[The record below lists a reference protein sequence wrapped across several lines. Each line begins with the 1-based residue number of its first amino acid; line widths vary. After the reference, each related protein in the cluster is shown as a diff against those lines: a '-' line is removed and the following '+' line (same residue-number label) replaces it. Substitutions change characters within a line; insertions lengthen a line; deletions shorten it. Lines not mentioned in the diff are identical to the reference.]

1 MQRMELKVFNYE
13 KYLQRRA
20 LTDPEAIQL
29 LKKYEARLTR
39 DDQNSRGVTNVVE
52 DNNTLRRELKDAMQE
67 INRLEQQIT
76 TLQDRLSRT
85 YRVGDEGPF
94 NQSINDVSMSEL
106 DIYQSMRPS
115 DVMKVPEMLADLND
129 FVSGMSEIAIGHKA
143 RQKKEDKVIDLM
155 TLSEK
160 SEPEEIEAAQEYVD
174 EIDIIDV

>member
-29 LKKYEARLTR
+29 LKKFEARLTR
-39 DDQNSRGVTNVVE
+39 EDQNTRGVTNVVE

-67 INRLEQQIT
+67 INRLELQIS
-76 TLQDRLSRT
+76 TLQDRLNQ
-85 YRVGDEGPF
+85 RVDQGPF

-106 DIYQSMRPS
+106 DIYQSIRPS
-115 DVMKVPEMLADLND
+115 DVMKVPEMIADLHD

-143 RQKKEDKVIDLM
+143 QSKKAKVIDLM
-155 TLSEK
+155 ALSEK
-160 SEPEEIEAAQEYVD
+160 SEPEGIEAD
-174 EIDIIDV
+174 